1 MKAINVKWLLKSC
14 NVRAVNG
21 GILRAGDVG
30 EVSEGNLTGL
40 TPGTDYEE
48 ISKPKPK
55 AKAQPKAK
63 AEPTTEEES

>member
-1 MKAINVKWLLKSC
+1 MTAIKVKWLLESC
-14 NVRAVNG
+14 NGRAVGG

-40 TPGTDYEE
+40 TPGQDYEE
-48 ISKPKPK
+48 TNKPKPK
-55 AKAQPKAK
+55 AEAKPKAK

>member
-40 TPGTDYEE
+40 TPGQDYEE
-48 ISKPKPK
+48 IKPNPK
-55 AKAQPKAK
+55 AKAKPKAK